1 MKGKKTMSQI
11 KITHSR
17 ARNLRRDMTPEER
30 KLWFG
35 VLRKHRCEFRR
46 QHAFD
51 KYILDF
57 YCKEAK
63 LVIEIDGKQHLL
75 RENAL
80 QDSTRTDYLNSRGLR
95 VLRFMNSDIN
105 SNFSFVCYIIDQ
117 VVEERCNGV
126 TEVKTRWE

>member
-1 MKGKKTMSQI
+1 MSQI
-11 KITHSR
+11 KIIHAR
-17 ARNLRRDMTPEER
+17 AKELRKSMTPEEN

-35 VLRKHRCEFRR
+35 ALLKLPYEFRR
-46 QHAFD
+46 QHAYGS
-51 KYILDF
+51 YILDF

-117 VVEERCNGV
+117 VVEERCNGEV
-126 TEVKTRWE
+126 DVKTRWE